1 MKRSRRVVTALVASV
16 AVVAVAAGIAAAAKL
31 PPPGTPSHVAA
42 LVASSHTI
50 EQLPSDLVPSLSQ
63 VPNDNT
69 ASYYF
74 KTKQGCTGTRAC
86 DFGYRAASTSIV
98 LFGDS
103 HAAMWLPA
111 LDWVGRHLGYR
122 VVLLWRP
129 GCPAA
134 DVRVWNASSHSLDAA
149 CDAYRKSSLAAIEK
163 LSPALVLTSNRT
175 TNVLGANGKLIPSA
189 AWQSG
194 LESTIAS
201 LVAHKLHVAVIGDI
215 SALSSQMPQCLA
227 AHPQHIQRC
236 SSPNPNPAMHTHLAA
251 EDAAARAENVP
262 YVNPQPWL
270 CTKVCSPVIGKF
282 AAYSD
287 WQHVTATYA
296 AFLSLDWEGVMRPL
310 LARG

>member
-1 MKRSRRVVTALVASV
+1 MKRSRRVLIALAASAAVVLVAGV
-16 AVVAVAAGIAAAAKL
+16 AAAAKL
-31 PPPGTPSHVAA
+31 PSPGSPAQVAA

-63 VPNDNT
+63 VQYDN
-69 ASYYF
+69 AAAYF
-74 KTKQGCTGTRAC
+74 WKTKQGCTGTAAC
-86 DFGYRAASTSIV
+86 AYGYKAARKSIV

-122 VVLLWRP
+122 VILLWRA

-134 DVRVWNASSHSLDAA
+134 DVHVWNPSSHSLDGA
-149 CDAYRKSSLAAIEK
+149 CDAYRKSSLVAIEK

-175 TNVLGANGKLIPSA
+175 TKVLGAHGKLIPGA
-189 AWQSG
+189 EWQSG

-201 LVAHKLHVAVIGDI
+201 LAAHKLRVAVIGDV

-227 AHPQHIQRC
+227 AYPKQVQRC

-251 EDAAARAENVP
+251 EEAAARAESVP
-262 YVNPQPWL
+262 YLNPQPWL
-270 CTKVCSPVIGKF
+270 CTKVCSPVVGKY

-296 AFLSLDWEGVMRPL
+296 AYLSLDWQGVLRPI
-310 LARG
+310 LAGR

>member
-1 MKRSRRVVTALVASV
+1 MKRSRRVVTVLASCVGVVLVAGV
-16 AVVAVAAGIAAAAKL
+16 AAAARL
-31 PPPGTPSHVAA
+31 PQPGSPGQVAA

-63 VPNDNT
+63 VQNDNT
-69 ASYYF
+69 AAYF
-74 KTKQGCTGTRAC
+74 YKTKEGCAGTTAC
-86 DFGYRAASTSIV
+86 AYGYRAARTSIV

-111 LDWVGRHLGYR
+111 LDWVGRHLGDR

-134 DVRVWNASSHSLDAA
+134 DVHVWNPSSHSLDAA

-175 TNVLGANGKLIPSA
+175 TNVRGANGKLIPSA
-189 AWQSG
+189 EWQSG

-201 LVAHKLHVAVIGDI
+201 LLAHKLHVAVIGDV

-227 AHPQHIQRC
+227 AYPKHVQRC
-236 SSPNPNPAMHTHLAA
+236 SSPDPNRAMHTHLAA
-251 EDAAARAENVP
+251 EEAAARAESVP
-262 YVNPQPWL
+262 YLNPQPWL
-270 CTKVCSPVIGKF
+270 CTKVCSPVIGKY

-296 AFLSLDWEGVMRPL
+296 AYLSLDWEGAIKPL